1 MFNDVE
7 NIKLL
12 FTSNKERK
20 NHHVNNRKGHVLIFR
35 TSGCGFHDF
44 GDKIIKSPT
53 GSITFVPEGSSYT
66 FQPLGDEPCRSVCVT
81 FLADI
86 RNAKPITLDGN
97 KFLGLQNTA
106 LNIYD
111 YFKLHSPYSKY
122 KCQSLLY
129 SVFAS
134 LVSQESSNYSNQ
146 RKYQIIK
153 PAVDYINNHLS
164 NSHLKTDTL
173 HCLCG
178 ISPAY
183 FRRIFKANLRM
194 SPQKYIEE
202 KRLQYALSL
211 INEHTYSISKI
222 SKMVGYNDPLYF
234 GKVFKMKYGIS
245 PSHIPLE

>member
-1 MFNDVE
+1 MFSDIE

-12 FTSNKERK
+12 FSSNKERK
-20 NHHVNNRKGHVLIFR
+20 KHHINNRKGHVFIFR
-35 TSGCGFHDF
+35 TSGCGIHNF
-44 GDKIIKSPT
+44 GDKVITSPT
-53 GSITFVPEGSSYT
+53 ESITFVPEGSSYS
-66 FQPLGDEPCRSVCVT
+66 FQPFGDVPCCSICLT

-86 RNAKPITLDGN
+86 KNPKPISFDGN
-97 KFLGLQNTA
+97 KFPGLQSIA
-106 LNIYD
+106 LNICEH
-111 YFKLHSPYSKY
+111 FKLHTPYSKY

-129 SVFAS
+129 SIFAS
-134 LVSQESSNYSNQ
+134 LVNQEFSGYSNQ
-146 RKYQIIK
+146 RRYQVIK
-153 PAVDYINNHLS
+153 PAVDYINTHFSDS
-164 NSHLKTDTL
+164 NLKTDTL

-245 PSHIPLE
+245 PSHISLE